1 MLIKSPTADCQLSFP
16 LKALHFL
23 QLCSPVRKPGGGCGR
38 VCRWRTRVLAGCWP
52 GHNTEISTPAT
63 RHSYFSGL
71 RDLRTVTTTLHSV
84 LPVSSVIALIEAQ
97 LTSHDLTWPHMTSH
111 DLACGTHCLPGLTQ
125 HQDSSELQS
134 NQRMFVSATH
144 EVLKFLPTED
154 LRFKYVGHQGQGT
167 RSEVSN
173 KSWSYKYWD
182 ACREQGGRE
191 GGREGGQ
198 LRSYL

>member
-1 MLIKSPTADCQLSFP
+1 M
-16 LKALHFL
+16 
-23 QLCSPVRKPGGGCGR
+23 
-38 VCRWRTRVLAGCWP
+38 
-52 GHNTEISTPAT
+52 
-63 RHSYFSGL
+63 
-71 RDLRTVTTTLHSV
+71 
-84 LPVSSVIALIEAQ
+84 
-97 LTSHDLTWPHMTSH
+97 TSHDLTWPGLMHS
-111 DLACGTHCLPGLTQ
+111 LPPWPHTTPRQ
-125 HQDSSELQS
+125 FRLQS

-191 GGREGGQ
+191 GGRSVKILSVIMSGSRAIHIVPVCRKFANNGGDISPLCGAPVPVSRLYVVISSGCKPGITLQ
-198 LRSYL
+198 LIGSPYQLNRDCKISPC